1 MHEQYAY
8 LSSTDFT
15 RIAADLLPLLD
26 AVLEHSD
33 TLRPEIVKV
42 YRPHPL
48 ARRLASTVVRSLPG
62 KIGQR
67 SFGERP
73 ISEMLGYRFSD
84 PDHPDIVGVI
94 VEADGHMFI
103 ATPYQP
109 MLRQPSELYILHA
122 KLEGYVEV
130 CLACDMVGTATMAAV
145 NVDNARYAIER
156 LLPDGHQMKRP
167 TRKPED
173 ACIDG
178 RTRV

>member
-62 KIGQR
+62 KVGQR

-84 PDHPDIVGVI
+84 PDHPDIVGRI
-94 VEADGHMFI
+94 DRGQTA
-103 ATPYQP
+103 
-109 MLRQPSELYILHA
+109 
-122 KLEGYVEV
+122 
-130 CLACDMVGTATMAAV
+130 GTAIVMRQNLAALFEMQEV
-145 NVDNARYAIER
+145 LVMDAIYNSAIEGASNSHGFIGGKHA
-156 LLPDGHQMKRP
+156 LLAYRAPSPGIM
-167 TRKPED
+167 
-173 ACIDG
+173 ILSWSG
-178 RTRV
+178 RCSATS